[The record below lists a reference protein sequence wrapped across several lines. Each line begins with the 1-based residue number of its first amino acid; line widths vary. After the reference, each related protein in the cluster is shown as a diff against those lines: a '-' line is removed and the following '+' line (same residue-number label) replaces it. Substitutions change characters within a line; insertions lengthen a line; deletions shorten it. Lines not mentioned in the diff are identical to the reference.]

1 MVSTIKIDELGRILI
16 SKALRQELDF
26 IEGDDLT
33 LVASSGKLIVT
44 KSTNNCK
51 ICDNTDNLTLV
62 HNVGYIC
69 EFCMDSIKNSK

>member
-16 SKALRQELDF
+16 NKALRQELDF

-33 LVASSGKLIVT
+33 LMVSSGKLIVT
-44 KSTNNCK
+44 KSTDNCK
-51 ICDNTDNLTLV
+51 ICNNTDNLTLV

-69 EFCMDSIKNSK
+69 NFCMDNIKSSN